1 MSSGVD
7 ISAVVSRLKRQI
19 NKKQLKFASLTQE
32 FNTVQEKYIE
42 KDIVYNTTVEEIDKI
57 KDRLDSAILELRE
70 LAHTLSASGKQR
82 NRLRMRLK
90 HPTKDL
96 TKVLEQIMVDE
107 VDNVLT
113 EMDIHTQDLIVKRH
127 NAAIDANQENNFEE
141 AEFIHTTMK
150 ITVQNTVAIERDT
163 VFGNLHNN
171 NVNRTKEFYIT
182 EGYTYGELADD
193 ARRYWGEAEEMEN
206 GSTRRYAIADEGGA
220 FFVRDAEVLP
230 DVQLIEN
237 LQFKRFF
244 LFEIEHINILELQA
258 FDVDFKEIHWTELEK
273 ELNKITAHRQAIID
287 AKKELFT
294 PDEVLSDRKAL
305 AQDLL
310 TFFAFTVLFF
320 FALLSRRS
328 ALDQYGQSWSLE
340 YELNVRGGFADIK
353 SISDWWDWTYRAG
366 VIFNE
371 KGREPGTIGNYNHIV
386 GGIRIR
392 QVRVEKNCKAELHT
406 QIKDKSVRGDADA
419 KIQFYAGPYD
429 RTFCYSVEHYGP
441 LKQLGVDDSKWTRKI
456 VNIIYP
462 MDDSS
467 NFPNSISD
475 TQFRVYDAFHYKV
488 DPSFYPNSILKSYR
502 DKTYFDTTK
511 FSGENSDYGG
521 GGFAIELPRNNMT
534 KYMEILTKLRNL
546 NWVDKQTRA
555 LLMTLNV
562 YNANTNVYTAVELIL
577 ETDEAGLAHPIA
589 RFRSFY
595 LDYYTSTAEKFHLL
609 FDVFLIACMVYFINV
624 QRQYYNL
631 TYYKVMVKLTGPL
644 TFYRYKRCGVCRV
657 WFFSFKTIQDVSI
670 YAIYLASQLIR
681 LRLYNSSKRN
691 FDFSLDFYRELKEE
705 QYYYQTSFAL
715 DGVCFA
721 LLCIKFFRYVK
732 LDSRLNVLVVMF
744 MSGFWILL
752 GYIVVFMTI
761 MFAFA
766 IFSNHLF
773 GKQITEYSE
782 PLLALRTCFFVLFGK
797 IDYMKVKEVDDVMAP
812 IFFLSF
818 EIIMYYVMV
827 NIFVSLLNHLYNT
840 TLKIHKSY
848 NEEHGQNDGRLSN
861 IHLWRGILF
870 PGFGDSSFMKMV
882 KSGRG

>member
-1 MSSGVD
+1 
-7 ISAVVSRLKRQI
+7 
-19 NKKQLKFASLTQE
+19 
-32 FNTVQEKYIE
+32 
-42 KDIVYNTTVEEIDKI
+42 
-57 KDRLDSAILELRE
+57 
-70 LAHTLSASGKQR
+70 
-82 NRLRMRLK
+82 MRLK
-90 HPTKDL
+90 HPTKDV
-96 TKVLEQIMVDE
+96 TKALEQIMIDE

-113 EMDIHTQDLIVKRH
+113 EMDFDTQDLIVKRH
-127 NAAIDANQENNFEE
+127 HAAIDANQENKFEE
-141 AEFIHTTMK
+141 AEFMHTTMK

-163 VFGNLHNN
+163 VFGHLHHN

-230 DVQLIEN
+230 DIQLIEN

-244 LFEIEHINILELQA
+244 LFEIEHIHIHELET

-273 ELNKITAHRQAIID
+273 ELNKITAHRQALVD

-310 TFFAFTVLFF
+310 TFLAFTILFF

-340 YELNVRGGFADIK
+340 YELNVRCGFADIK
-353 SISDWWDWTYRAG
+353 TISDWWDWTHRAG
-366 VIFNE
+366 VTFNE
-371 KGREPGTIGNYNHIV
+371 RGREPGTIGNYNYIV

-456 VNIIYP
+456 VNVIYP

-475 TQFRVYDAFHYKV
+475 TQFRLYDAFHYKV
-488 DPSFYPNSILKSYR
+488 DPSFYPNSVLKSYK

-511 FSGENSDYGG
+511 FSGENGDYGG
-521 GGFAIELPRNNMT
+521 GGFAIELPRNNIT

-577 ETDEAGLAHPIA
+577 ETDEAGLSHSIA

-670 YAIYLASQLIR
+670 YAFYIAAQLIR
-681 LRLYNSSKRN
+681 LILYNSRKRN
-691 FDFSLDFYRELKEE
+691 FDFSLDFYRELKQE
-705 QYYYQTSFAL
+705 QYYYQTS
-715 DGVCFA
+715 
-721 LLCIKFFRYVK
+721 LC
-732 LDSRLNVLVVMF
+732 
-744 MSGFWILL
+744 
-752 GYIVVFMTI
+752 
-761 MFAFA
+761 
-766 IFSNHLF
+766 
-773 GKQITEYSE
+773 
-782 PLLALRTCFFVLFGK
+782 
-797 IDYMKVKEVDDVMAP
+797 
-812 IFFLSF
+812 
-818 EIIMYYVMV
+818 
-827 NIFVSLLNHLYNT
+827 
-840 TLKIHKSY
+840 
-848 NEEHGQNDGRLSN
+848 
-861 IHLWRGILF
+861 
-870 PGFGDSSFMKMV
+870 
-882 KSGRG
+882 